1 MEEHRH
7 LLTSFSGQCCQK
19 NVDKITI
26 KTHGKMPRNLTKSLS
41 LSFTTEET
49 VHKLLA
55 KLWSINWWIGSIKVW
70 IRHPIYSLQ
79 IKKTDILTTLDF
91 IPRAVANDLKDRKY
105 LDELKTKMSH
115 LANTYVNVYK
125 PIKNY
130 LKKYKIF
137 KKLRIVSK
145 IHLNTIETG

>member
-1 MEEHRH
+1 MDQTSY
-7 LLTSFSGQCCQK
+7 LLPANK
-19 NVDKITI
+19 
-26 KTHGKMPRNLTKSLS
+26 
-41 LSFTTEET
+41 
-49 VHKLLA
+49 
-55 KLWSINWWIGSIKVW
+55 
-70 IRHPIYSLQ
+70 
-79 IKKTDILTTLDF
+79 KKTDILTTLDF

-145 IHLNTIETG
+145 IHLNTIETR